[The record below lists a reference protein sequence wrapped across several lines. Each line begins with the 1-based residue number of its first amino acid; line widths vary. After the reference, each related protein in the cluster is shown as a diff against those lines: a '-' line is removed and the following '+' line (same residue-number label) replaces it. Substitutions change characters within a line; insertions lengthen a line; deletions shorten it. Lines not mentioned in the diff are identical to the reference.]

1 MGIPEWC
8 KDTRNLVRM
17 AIAPT
22 RSSSKLAG
30 GISQGIEPLAANLY
44 MDDDASAMF
53 IRKNPELEKL
63 LIEKGLNSDSIWNSI
78 QVEGGSV
85 QHLTELTQE
94 ERDIFKTFKEINQLE
109 LVKQAAL
116 RQKFIDQGMSL
127 NLSFYQNATAEW
139 INKVHLNAW
148 SLGLKSLY
156 YFRSESKLKADNI
169 TDLYDECIMCE
180 G

>member
-1 MGIPEWC
+1 
-8 KDTRNLVRM
+8 
-17 AIAPT
+17 
-22 RSSSKLAG
+22 
-30 GISQGIEPLAANLY
+30 
-44 MDDDASAMF
+44 
-53 IRKNPELEKL
+53 
-63 LIEKGLNSDSIWNSI
+63 
-78 QVEGGSV
+78 
-85 QHLTELTQE
+85 
-94 ERDIFKTFKEINQLE
+94 
-109 LVKQAAL
+109 
-116 RQKFIDQGMSL
+116 MSL